1 MVNVHSNFIYG
12 SFSFKLHINTICGK
26 ASQRLHDHLPTGI
39 FMCKVDNKNTRAMCE
54 ICSKISIKIP

>member
-1 MVNVHSNFIYG
+1 MVNFHSNFIYG

-39 FMCKVDNKNTRAMCE
+39 FMCKVDNKNTRAMC
-54 ICSKISIKIP
+54 